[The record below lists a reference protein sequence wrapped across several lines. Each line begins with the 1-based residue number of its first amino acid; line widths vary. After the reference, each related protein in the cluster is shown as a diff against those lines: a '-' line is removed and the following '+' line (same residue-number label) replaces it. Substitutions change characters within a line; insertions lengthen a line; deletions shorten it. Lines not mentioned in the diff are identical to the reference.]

1 MVTVSAGLAKS
12 YDPDTDAASLVRAA
26 DRQLYAAK
34 ASGRNRL
41 VVG

>member
-1 MVTVSAGLAKS
+1 MVTVSAGLAKA
-12 YDPDTDAASLVRAA
+12 YGTATDPASLIRAA

-41 VVG
+41 ATG